1 MSHQGI
7 RRGPFLLAA
16 ALMVLAAQIAG
27 AAPNPLDQI
36 RASGSLKVGTE
47 GTYAP
52 FTFHDASNALTGFD
66 VEIARAIA
74 SRLGVKAEF
83 VESKWDG
90 LIAGL
95 DAKRYDVVI
104 NEVTITDA
112 RKAKYDFSDVY
123 IVSKAALVVRA
134 DNTSVKT
141 FADLKGKKAGESL
154 TSNWAELA
162 RSYGA
167 EVVQVDGFN
176 QAVDLVLAGR
186 VDATLNDS
194 LSYLDFKKQ
203 KPDAALKAVDFLKN
217 ANLQAVLLRKGNPEL
232 LSAINKAIADIKADG
247 TYLAISKKYFN
258 EDVSQ

>member
-1 MSHQGI
+1 
-7 RRGPFLLAA
+7 
-16 ALMVLAAQIAG
+16 MVLAAILGVAG
-27 AAPNPLDQI
+27 TASAQTSLLDQI
-36 RASGSLKVGTE
+36 KAAGALKVGTE

-74 SRLGVKAEF
+74 ARLGVKAEF
-83 VESKWDG
+83 VEGKWDG

-104 NEVTITDA
+104 NEVTITAA
-112 RKAKYDFSDVY
+112 RKAKYDFSSVY
-123 IVSKAALVVRA
+123 IVSKAALVVRS
-134 DNTSVKT
+134 DNTSLKS

-154 TSNWAELA
+154 TSNFAQLA

-167 EVVQVDGFN
+167 DVVQVDGFN
-176 QAVDLVLAGR
+176 QAIDLLLAGR
-186 VDATLNDS
+186 VDATINDS

-203 KPDAALKAVDFLKN
+203 RPDARVKAVDFQSD
-217 ANLQAVLLRKGNPEL
+217 ADQQAVLLRKGNAEL
-232 LSAINKAIADIKADG
+232 LTAINKAIADIEADG

-258 EDVSQ
+258 EDVSR